1 MVVCGITVIFLVFGV
16 NIYIMK
22 NRIRKFTE
30 AIEANKFQEVI
41 DEVKS
46 MIEKTI
52 EKSGGEFN
60 EFVNSY
66 IKNPK
71 DIKIEGLI
79 NDSDVYDFYL
89 KYRNQID
96 ECLNDINFY
105 DTPPS
110 ESGVFGLYE
119 YTIVGTLNAVLEFLR
134 QLSK

>member
-1 MVVCGITVIFLVFGV
+1 MR
-16 NIYIMK
+16 NK
-22 NRIRKFTE
+22 IRKFTE

-46 MIEKTI
+46 MVEKTI

-60 EFVNSY
+60 EFVKSY

-71 DIKIEGLI
+71 DVKIEGLI

-96 ECLNDINFY
+96 ECLNDINYY
-105 DTPPS
+105 DIAPS

-119 YTIVGTLNAVLEFLR
+119 YTIAGTLNAVLEFLR
-134 QLSK
+134 NIEG